1 MYKLLEDY
9 PNATEV
15 VREWFM
21 EQMIESFKDQNVP
34 EEFKEFMRQQGI
46 DNDKLIKVIESNP
59 RVLFDVFDDNGLI
72 INVIHVG
79 NGFSWNVADAKS
91 IKLYSSRKNAE
102 VDAVEITF
110 KMLDEKLNVTLNERS
125 DSTECADEIQQS

>member
-1 MYKLLEDY
+1 MYKLLENY
-9 PNATEV
+9 PHTTEV

-34 EEFKEFMRQQGI
+34 EDFKEFMRQQGVP
-46 DNDKLIKVIESNP
+46 DDKLIKVIESNP
-59 RVLFDVFDDNGLI
+59 RVLFDVFDNNELI
-72 INVIHVG
+72 INVIYTG
-79 NGFSWNVADAKS
+79 NGFSWDVADVKS

-102 VDAVEITF
+102 IDAIERAF
-110 KMLDEKLNVTLNERS
+110 QMLDEKLKVTLHEGS

>member
-1 MYKLLEDY
+1 MYKLLENY

-15 VREWFM
+15 IRSWFM
-21 EQMIESFKDQNVP
+21 DQLVSSFKDQSVP

-46 DNDKLIKVIESNP
+46 ADDKIVKIVESNP

-72 INVIHVG
+72 INVIHTG
-79 NGFSWNVADAKS
+79 NGFSWNVADVKS
-91 IKLYSSRKNAE
+91 IKLYSSRKDAE
-102 VDAVEITF
+102 VDVIEIAF

-125 DSTECADEIQQS
+125 DSTEGNNEVQ

>member
-1 MYKLLEDY
+1 MYKLLENY

-15 VREWFM
+15 IRSWFM
-21 EQMIESFKDQNVP
+21 DQLVSSFKDQSVP

-46 DNDKLIKVIESNP
+46 ADDKIVKIVESNP

-72 INVIHVG
+72 INVIHTG
-79 NGFSWNVADAKS
+79 NGFSWNVADVKS
-91 IKLYSSRKNAE
+91 ISLYSSRKDAE
-102 VDAVEITF
+102 VDVIEIAF

-125 DSTECADEIQQS
+125 DSTEGNNEVQQS